1 MTDLFN
7 HYQTYVKSE
16 SKTASYVQ
24 VKATKIKQNDNKKES
39 KMIIKLQ
46 RN

>member
-7 HYQTYVKSE
+7 HYQTHIKSE

-24 VKATKIKQNDNKKES
+24 VKVKATKIKQNDNKKES
-39 KMIIKLQ
+39 KMIIRL
-46 RN
+46 